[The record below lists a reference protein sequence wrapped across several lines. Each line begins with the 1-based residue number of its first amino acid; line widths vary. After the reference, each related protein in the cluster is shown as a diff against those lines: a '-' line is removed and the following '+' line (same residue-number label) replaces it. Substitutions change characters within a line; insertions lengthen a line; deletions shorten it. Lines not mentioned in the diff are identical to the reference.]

1 MSEPEDRLGAVL
13 SGYRA
18 PDALLRAI
26 DRREQPDPA
35 AGQLWR
41 AHLEG
46 TALLVLLLEA
56 FADGSD
62 EVVVATPGETP
73 PVGSSVEHLVERTD
87 TFERLTVWPGVRG
100 QMHQRVLDV
109 LIEDS
114 AATHALSASLRSRPT
129 AGAPVDVLDPGAE
142 LLAELHDD
150 LQALQ
155 HAPAVPVRPDIPGKL
170 ATLLPGDPKAQ
181 LRSLMEHLG
190 IGQPAAMELLRGRRE
205 LSQAQARTLE
215 LVLGLG
221 SKTLSVG
228 AGLVPALAAEIEH
241 PRWRAAARQRAEQL
255 GIPEVEARTNLAA
268 EAYALAARES
278 SSTPDWRQRLAIIVA
293 GQA

>member
-1 MSEPEDRLGAVL
+1 MSEPEDRLSATL
-13 SGYRA
+13 SDYRA
-18 PDALLRAI
+18 PDALLHAI
-26 DRREQPDPA
+26 DRQEQPDPA

-73 PVGSSVEHLVERTD
+73 PDGSTVEHLVERTD
-87 TFERLTVWPGVRG
+87 TFERLTVWPSVRG

-114 AATHALSASLRSRPT
+114 AATRALSASLRTRPT
-129 AGAPVDVLDPGAE
+129 VEAPVDVLDPGAE
-142 LLAELHDD
+142 LLAELRDD
-150 LQALQ
+150 LHALQ
-155 HAPAVPVRPDIPGKL
+155 HAPAVPVRRDIPAKL
-170 ATLLPGDPKAQ
+170 ATLLPGDPEAQ
-181 LRSLMEHLG
+181 LRSLIGHLG

-205 LSQAQARTLE
+205 LTEAQARTLE
-215 LVLGLG
+215 HVLGLG
-221 SKTLSVG
+221 SGTLPVAG
-228 AGLVPALAAEIEH
+228 GLVPALAAEVEH
-241 PRWRAAARQRAEQL
+241 PRWRAAGRQRAQQL
-255 GIPEVEARTNLAA
+255 GVTEVEARTDLAA

-293 GQA
+293 GQT